1 MSKKKRLFGILL
13 ALPPL
18 LLGLLYGGGYIAQFM
33 RNYHEWEAAGGTPGN
48 GTSPTVP
55 SFAVSECLRAIF
67 TMPYGIVG
75 ILICVGALVLLIVMV
90 MRMGYSETG
99 EYDKDRNFIYSKKGT
114 YGTSGFMSEKEA
126 EEIFDLRTS
135 LKNHNGTIFGLLNGR
150 YVCMPEESMLNK
162 NVAVYGASGS
172 MKTRAYCIN
181 RILQATVPNKDG
193 KMESLI
199 ICDPKSELYEKTSE
213 LLRKTHTVK
222 VFNLVCPEN
231 SDSWNCLAEIE
242 GDELMAQRFC
252 DVIIKNTG
260 SERGDHFW
268 DSAEMNLLKA
278 LVLYVEQGYPPE
290 RKNIGQVYRLLTHC
304 DEKELNSLFNMLPSS
319 HPAKAPYAIFQQA
332 SDTVRSGVIIGLG
345 SRLQVFQNRSICN
358 MTAFD
363 EIDMELPGQQPCA
376 YFCITSDQDSTFDF
390 LSSLFLSFVFI
401 KLVRYADKNCEGG
414 KLPIPVHVL
423 GEELTACGVI
433 PDLSRKISVIRSRN
447 ISMSC
452 VFQNLAGLQNRYPL
466 NQWQEILGNSDV
478 QLFLGCVDELT
489 AKYISD
495 RSGEV
500 SVHVQSKAKQL
511 GTWRISNYT
520 PEYRET
526 SGVGKR
532 KLLTMDEVLRLPI
545 SKALIIIRGRK
556 LKHSDNGDT
565 QIETPEA
572 GAQFKIWLKSSGSY
586 EAADETERD
595 LITIDEHGFGVSK
608 DLPYGTY
615 IVEQISG
622 KEGAELLPAFEVYI
636 KTHADIY
643 SYIINN
649 APITALIDV
658 VKKDATTGKVIPAAG
673 IGFKIRDLQSGEFI
687 TQRINYPTPVD
698 IDVFYTDNTG
708 RLRLP
713 EPLGYGEY
721 ELIEQTVGGA
731 EGYVLDST
739 PVKFKVDGSA
749 EVVVVEKYNQPQ
761 MGTITILKRGE
772 VFATVTEQD
781 GIYTPHYE
789 VQGLAGAVFGVYA
802 VEDTYTLDGTK
813 RYSAGDKVATL
824 TTAADGTAISEPLF
838 LGKFELR
845 EEKAP
850 YGMVLLKEPVQTELT
865 YAGEQ
870 VKITTVSETAVNE
883 RQKVVISLLKKL
895 ESDNTYGVGLGEEY
909 KNIRFGLYAAEPLTA
924 ADGTEIPQDGLLE
937 IVGIDENG
945 LAVFTADV
953 PAGAKLY
960 VKEVATDAH
969 YLLSDAIYPVAFDY
983 EDVSVAFVQLVI
995 NNGEVIENTIIR
1007 GSIHGLK
1014 VDEDN
1019 TPVAGAVFGLF
1030 KANETEFTEENALA
1044 TATPGEDG
1052 VFTFENIPYGDWIVR
1067 ELSCPAHLVLSEES
1081 YKVTVSEKDQII
1093 EITVVNKFLTGKV
1106 QVRKVSSKDH
1116 DKLLSGAEFVLYLDV
1131 NGNKAYDP
1139 DIDTLYGELSEAD
1152 TGVYELSGLKH
1163 GGYLLLETKAPD
1175 GFTKD
1180 DRYFYF
1186 PIQKDGETVIV
1197 ENEIGVGFTNEP
1209 IPTPT
1214 PKYPDSPQTGDN
1226 SKLWLWILLASGSLT
1241 VLITVSIVSRKKR
1254 KAL

>member
-1 MSKKKRLFGILL
+1 MGYTLLELVAVSGELPADQLCRLPGGDSYKLNVVRALKSQKLLRTYYRDGVRGYRLTAPAKKALCRDNPERFSFSLSGSAETNLVKSEITRRLRLHRVAEATLTMKNAGVLIFRDEKPDVFSPEWEETDSLSITVPAFYTSREIKEMGTVFAKIRGARSVGVLLTPADVFVVYDLGNSLMKWEYKSEMRTKALMKTVLCRERLPHQYPPEAVQGLLL
-13 ALPPL
+13 ADSMEQACDILKENEGRQYFILDGNYEHFYFLTNDRKGERL
-18 LLGLLYGGGYIAQFM
+18 LSLLCSRALTERLTDILYADLYECDF
-33 RNYHEWEAAGGTPGN
+33 AG
-48 GTSPTVP
+48 
-55 SFAVSECLRAIF
+55 
-67 TMPYGIVG
+67 
-75 ILICVGALVLLIVMV
+75 
-90 MRMGYSETG
+90 
-99 EYDKDRNFIYSKKGT
+99 KDRNFIYSKKGT

-181 RILQATVPNKDG
+181 RILQATVPGKDG

-556 LKHSDNGDT
+556 LLQVDKCDYTKHLESKKM
-565 QIETPEA
+565 ISCKASAHIPEW
-572 GAQFKIWLKSSGSY
+572 QKKQPK
-586 EAADETERD
+586 EVEE
-595 LITIDEHGFGVSK
+595 VS
-608 DLPYGTY
+608 
-615 IVEQISG
+615 
-622 KEGAELLPAFEVYI
+622 PA
-636 KTHADIY
+636 
-643 SYIINN
+643 
-649 APITALIDV
+649 P
-658 VKKDATTGKVIPAAG
+658 VKK
-673 IGFKIRDLQSGEFI
+673 
-687 TQRINYPTPVD
+687 
-698 IDVFYTDNTG
+698 
-708 RLRLP
+708 
-713 EPLGYGEY
+713 
-721 ELIEQTVGGA
+721 
-731 EGYVLDST
+731 
-739 PVKFKVDGSA
+739 
-749 EVVVVEKYNQPQ
+749 
-761 MGTITILKRGE
+761 
-772 VFATVTEQD
+772 
-781 GIYTPHYE
+781 
-789 VQGLAGAVFGVYA
+789 
-802 VEDTYTLDGTK
+802 
-813 RYSAGDKVATL
+813 
-824 TTAADGTAISEPLF
+824 
-838 LGKFELR
+838 
-845 EEKAP
+845 
-850 YGMVLLKEPVQTELT
+850 
-865 YAGEQ
+865 
-870 VKITTVSETAVNE
+870 
-883 RQKVVISLLKKL
+883 
-895 ESDNTYGVGLGEEY
+895 
-909 KNIRFGLYAAEPLTA
+909 
-924 ADGTEIPQDGLLE
+924 
-937 IVGIDENG
+937 
-945 LAVFTADV
+945 
-953 PAGAKLY
+953 
-960 VKEVATDAH
+960 
-969 YLLSDAIYPVAFDY
+969 
-983 EDVSVAFVQLVI
+983 
-995 NNGEVIENTIIR
+995 
-1007 GSIHGLK
+1007 
-1014 VDEDN
+1014 
-1019 TPVAGAVFGLF
+1019 
-1030 KANETEFTEENALA
+1030 
-1044 TATPGEDG
+1044 PG
-1052 VFTFENIPYGDWIVR
+1052 
-1067 ELSCPAHLVLSEES
+1067 
-1081 YKVTVSEKDQII
+1081 
-1093 EITVVNKFLTGKV
+1093 
-1106 QVRKVSSKDH
+1106 
-1116 DKLLSGAEFVLYLDV
+1116 
-1131 NGNKAYDP
+1131 
-1139 DIDTLYGELSEAD
+1139 
-1152 TGVYELSGLKH
+1152 
-1163 GGYLLLETKAPD
+1163 
-1175 GFTKD
+1175 
-1180 DRYFYF
+1180 
-1186 PIQKDGETVIV
+1186 
-1197 ENEIGVGFTNEP
+1197 
-1209 IPTPT
+1209 
-1214 PKYPDSPQTGDN
+1214 
-1226 SKLWLWILLASGSLT
+1226 
-1241 VLITVSIVSRKKR
+1241 RKKR
-1254 KAL
+1254 APTSNVVPTDKDSIMSKN

>member
-1 MSKKKRLFGILL
+1 MADNSRPV
-13 ALPPL
+13 AEPL
-18 LLGLLYGGGYIAQFM
+18 QKSAQAAQAVRGAVKTGKAIAGAAKGA
-33 RNYHEWEAAGGTPGN
+33 AAGGVWGAVAGFAWENRKFVGKVIIAATAVLMIPILILCMLPGIIFGGFGNSHSPADPDTPIMN
-48 GTSPTVP
+48 SSAAIDSNLVEIST
-55 SFAVSECLRAIF
+55 AVSCVLSEALTDTLTAIENDYAAC
-67 TMPYGIVG
+67 TADGKEVINPYESSPNFNANLFVG
-75 ILICVGALVLLIVMV
+75 QYCA
-90 MRMGYSETG
+90 
-99 EYDKDRNFIYSKKGT
+99 
-114 YGTSGFMSEKEA
+114 A
-126 EEIFDLRTS
+126 
-135 LKNHNGTIFGLLNGR
+135 KNED
-150 YVCMPEESMLNK
+150 YAAVSVSDMESML
-162 NVAVYGASGS
+162 
-172 MKTRAYCIN
+172 
-181 RILQATVPNKDG
+181 
-193 KMESLI
+193 
-199 ICDPKSELYEKTSE
+199 
-213 LLRKTHTVK
+213 
-222 VFNLVCPEN
+222 
-231 SDSWNCLAEIE
+231 
-242 GDELMAQRFC
+242 
-252 DVIIKNTG
+252 
-260 SERGDHFW
+260 
-268 DSAEMNLLKA
+268 
-278 LVLYVEQGYPPE
+278 
-290 RKNIGQVYRLLTHC
+290 
-304 DEKELNSLFNMLPSS
+304 
-319 HPAKAPYAIFQQA
+319 
-332 SDTVRSGVIIGLG
+332 RSGK
-345 SRLQVFQNRSICN
+345 
-358 MTAFD
+358 D
-363 EIDMELPGQQPCA
+363 
-376 YFCITSDQDSTFDF
+376 
-390 LSSLFLSFVFI
+390 
-401 KLVRYADKNCEGG
+401 KLYSYKSN
-414 KLPIPVHVL
+414 IVL
-423 GEELTACGVI
+423 V
-433 PDLSRKISVIRSRN
+433 
-447 ISMSC
+447 
-452 VFQNLAGLQNRYPL
+452 
-466 NQWQEILGNSDV
+466 
-478 QLFLGCVDELT
+478 
-489 AKYISD
+489 
-495 RSGEV
+495 
-500 SVHVQSKAKQL
+500 
-511 GTWRISNYT
+511 
-520 PEYRET
+520 
-526 SGVGKR
+526 
-532 KLLTMDEVLRLPI
+532 
-545 SKALIIIRGRK
+545 
-556 LKHSDNGDT
+556 KHSDNGDT

-586 EAADETERD
+586 DAADETERD
-595 LITIDEHGFGVSK
+595 LITIDAHGFGVSR

-673 IGFKIRDLQSGEFI
+673 IGFKLRDLQSGDFI
-687 TQRINYPTPVD
+687 TQRINYPTPMD

-713 EPLGYGEY
+713 EPLSYGEY

-772 VFATVTEQD
+772 VFSTVTEQD

-789 VQGLAGAVFGVYA
+789 MQGLTGAVFGVYA

-813 RYSAGDKVATL
+813 RYSAGEKVATL
-824 TTAADGTAISEPLF
+824 TTAADGTATSEPLF

-895 ESDNTYGVGLGEEY
+895 ESDDTYGVGLGEEY
-909 KNIRFGLYAAEPLTA
+909 KNIRFGLYAAETLTA

-945 LAVFTADV
+945 LAVFTVDV

-969 YLLSDAIYPVAFDY
+969 YLLSDAVYPVAFDY
-983 EDVSVAFVQLVI
+983 EDASVAVIQLVI

-1014 VDEDN
+1014 VDEDH
-1019 TPVAGAVFGLF
+1019 TPVSGAVFGLF

-1044 TATPGEDG
+1044 TATSGEDG
-1052 VFTFENIPYGDWIVR
+1052 VFVFENIPYGDWIVR
-1067 ELSCPAHLVLSEES
+1067 ELSCPAHLVLSEEA
-1081 YKVTVSEKDQII
+1081 YKVTVSEMDQII

-1116 DKLLSGAEFVLYLDV
+1116 DKLLSSAEFVLYLDV

-1152 TGVYELSGLKH
+1152 TGVYEIGGLKH

-1186 PIQKDGETVIV
+1186 RIQKDGETVIV

-1214 PKYPDSPQTGDN
+1214 PEYPDSPKTGDD